1 LTDHES
7 VLQHGTDV
15 WQRGHS
21 VSAIAPNRKKL
32 MIMAI
37 PKIEL
42 KELSVKAEADGL
54 TLSDLVPICE
64 RFAVAPHDALNELS
78 VAVAEG
84 YLQGSL
90 LYDFCNGVMNG
101 IINAVVEVG
110 MTNDMPQP
118 AFSLYQAFDQGE
130 WFRSNDPQETDP
142 SEKYTKPVVEE
153 IMRTLRD

>member
-1 LTDHES
+1 
-7 VLQHGTDV
+7 
-15 WQRGHS
+15 
-21 VSAIAPNRKKL
+21 

-64 RFAVAPHDALNELS
+64 RFAVAPHDVLNELS

-90 LYDFCNGVMNG
+90 LYDFCNSVMNG

-130 WFRSNDPQETDP
+130 WFRSNDPPETDP
-142 SEKYTKPVVEE
+142 NEKYTKPVVEE

>member
-1 LTDHES
+1 MLP
-7 VLQHGTDV
+7 
-15 WQRGHS
+15 R
-21 VSAIAPNRKKL
+21 N
-32 MIMAI
+32 
-37 PKIEL
+37 EL
-42 KELSVKAEADGL
+42 KELSVKAETDGL
-54 TLSDLVPICE
+54 TLSDLATTCE
-64 RFAVAPHDALNELS
+64 KFDVEPQDVLNELS

-90 LYDFCNGVMNG
+90 LYDFCDGVMNG

-130 WFRSNDPQETDP
+130 WFRSDDPPETDP
-142 SEKYTKPVVEE
+142 SEKYTKPIVEE

>member
-1 LTDHES
+1 MAPLCA
-7 VLQHGTDV
+7 
-15 WQRGHS
+15 HS
-21 VSAIAPNRKKL
+21 VSATFAPNRKKL
-32 MIMAI
+32 MIMVLSEV
-37 PKIEL
+37 EL
-42 KELSVKAEADGL
+42 KELSMKAEAEGL

-64 RFAVAPHDALNELS
+64 RFGVAPHDVLNGLS

-90 LYDFCNGVMNG
+90 PYDFCDGVMNG

-130 WFRSNDPQETDP
+130 WFRSNDTPETDP
-142 SEKYTKPVVEE
+142 SEKYTKHVVEE

>member
-1 LTDHES
+1 
-7 VLQHGTDV
+7 
-15 WQRGHS
+15 
-21 VSAIAPNRKKL
+21 
-32 MIMAI
+32 MIMVLS
-37 PKIEL
+37 KVEL
-42 KELSVKAEADGL
+42 KELSVKAEAEGL

-64 RFAVAPHDALNELS
+64 RCGVAPHDVLNGMS

-84 YLQGSL
+84 FLQGSL
-90 LYDFCNGVMNG
+90 PYDFCDGVMNG

-130 WFRSNDPQETDP
+130 WFRSNDPPETDP
-142 SEKYTKPVVEE
+142 NEKYTKYVVEE

>member
-1 LTDHES
+1 
-7 VLQHGTDV
+7 
-15 WQRGHS
+15 
-21 VSAIAPNRKKL
+21 
-32 MIMAI
+32 MIMVL

-42 KELSVKAEADGL
+42 KELSVKAESDGL

-64 RFAVAPHDALNELS
+64 RFDVAPHDVLNELS

-90 LYDFCNGVMNG
+90 LYDFCDGVMNG
-101 IINAVVEVG
+101 IINAVVELG

-130 WFRSNDPQETDP
+130 WFRSNDPPETDT

-153 IMRTLRD
+153 MMRTLAD